1 MVLKILLRSFNGT
14 IVSTSFVPSLP
25 VLNLNKTLSLLILET
40 KQIVSPQLFQAASS
54 M

>member
-25 VLNLNKTLSLLILET
+25 VFNLNKTLLLILET
-40 KQIVSPQLFQAASS
+40 KQIVSRQLFQAVSS